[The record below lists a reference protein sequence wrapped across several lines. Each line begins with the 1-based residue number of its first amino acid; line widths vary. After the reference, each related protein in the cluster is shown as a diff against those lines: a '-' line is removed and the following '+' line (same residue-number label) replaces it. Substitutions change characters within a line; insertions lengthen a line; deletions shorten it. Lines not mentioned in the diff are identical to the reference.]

1 MHRLLPPLLLLVVF
15 SGCSRSSK
23 PPENTVHSPV
33 LASVAGRA
41 ITQADFD
48 QEVARRR
55 ASTAP
60 VDPEAVLQQLIER
73 QAMLIK
79 AEKAGISD
87 SPEFKLETENRL
99 IAQWLS
105 GTFNKKRE
113 ALSVSDEE
121 VAAAF
126 ETRKDSLFR
135 QGAQHR
141 YAILY
146 RRGRNVEELKAT
158 LTEGVAS
165 FLKDRDGA
173 TQKGRLAGFGT
184 LAANHSEDTVS
195 RYRGGDLGWFD
206 AEKPESSRIPS
217 EVLKAGAAQPE
228 GGISEPLVAGDG
240 VYVIMKSGAREPQ
253 QIAFKEAAPALRRKL
268 LSEKRSALETS
279 FKTGLLAGVPVERK
293 SKPSFTLQPEKPLQ
307 PPVLG
312 GGPR

>member
-1 MHRLLPPLLLLVVF
+1 MYRLLPIFLLVVF

-23 PPENTVHSPV
+23 SVEPVSSSPV

-55 ASTAP
+55 TSLAP
-60 VDPEAVLQQLIER
+60 VEPEAVLQHLIER
-73 QAMLIK
+73 EAMLIK
-79 AEKAGISD
+79 AEKAGIAD
-87 SPEFKLETENRL
+87 SPEFRQETENRL

-105 GTFNKKRE
+105 GAFNKERE
-113 ALSVSDEE
+113 ALSVSDQELE
-121 VAAAF
+121 AAF
-126 ETRKDSLFR
+126 EARKESLFR
-135 QGAQHR
+135 QGAQNR

-146 RRGRNVEELKAT
+146 RKGRNVEELKAA
-158 LTEGVAS
+158 LAEAVAA

-184 LAANHSEDTVS
+184 VSANHSEDTIS

-206 AEKPESSRIPS
+206 AEKPEFSRIPS

-228 GGISEPLVAGDG
+228 GGISDPLVAGDG
-240 VYVIMKSGAREPQ
+240 VYVIMKCGAREPQ

-268 LSEKRSALETS
+268 LSEKRSALEAS
-279 FKTGLLAGVPVERK
+279 FKTGLLAGIPVERK
-293 SKPSFTLQPEKPLQ
+293 AKPAFNAAPEKPLQ
-307 PPVLG
+307 PPALG